1 MAWMSPKVIANLKLF
16 VAGLMIIGLG
26 LWPCPAYSSSVSCE
40 TKDRQIEGSSTDDDS
55 FTIITREE
63 IKALGVH
70 DIVELLGQVPG
81 VKATETS
88 ISLRGA
94 SSKQVLVLLDG
105 RPLNNPL
112 TGSVNMGMISVH
124 NIEKIEICKGSGSV
138 VYGGD
143 TIGGIIRIT
152 TRKITKRPGGKMEF
166 SYGRFDTQKYDL
178 NYTQEI
184 GSLGCLV
191 AGSWNKT
198 QGHRKNGDEDKK
210 AGALKLNYQL
220 KEESSLSCTLNYSR
234 KDSGSPG
241 RIDYPTPEARSENED
256 WGTTIGYKTKEW
268 EINTYAS
275 GFDKRNEN
283 PAISLDYTMRS
294 QVLGGD
300 IKTNVDIPYLGAFVF
315 GTGGKRS
322 DVDAAKVGEHD
333 ENEISIFG
341 EKEVR
346 LDSFPLS
353 LGLGLRGRRH
363 SEYDWALNPQVSL
376 TYQVAKGNVKLSVNR
391 ATTIPTFY
399 ERYCKSTFREG
410 NPGLSEEKAINYNAA
425 LGYKLNEFLEGTL
438 AFFFADI
445 DDLITSVEGE
455 DRIWRYVNVGSAS
468 RKGIELEAKMNLFD
482 HLTINGAYTYLI
494 AKNDDTGKYIMYR
507 PEHKVNLRLKYAF
520 CDKLIFYLSDEYV
533 SKRFSNHENTETLSE
548 YNMLDFEI
556 NYPFGKATLFGKID
570 NLLGEEYEAHK
581 KYPMP
586 KTTYTVGVTYEF

>member
-1 MAWMSPKVIANLKLF
+1 MPPKVIANLKLI
-16 VAGLMIIGLG
+16 VAGLMIIGLVT
-26 LWPCPAYSSSVSCE
+26 WSCPAYCSSVSCQTE
-40 TKDRQIEGSSTDDDS
+40 DRELQNSSSRDDS

-63 IKALGVH
+63 IRASGVH
-70 DIVELLGQVPG
+70 DIVELLNEVAG

-94 SSKQVLVLLDG
+94 PSKQVLVLLDG
-105 RPLNNPL
+105 RPLNDPL
-112 TGSVNMGMISVH
+112 TGSVNLGMISVH

-152 TRKITKRPGGKMEF
+152 TRKITKRPGGKMEL

-184 GSLGCLV
+184 GSLGYSIT
-191 AGSWNKT
+191 GSWNKT
-198 QGHRKNGDEDKK
+198 HGHRKNGDQDKK
-210 AGALKLNYQL
+210 AGALKLSYQVT
-220 KEESSLSCTLNYSR
+220 EESSLSCTANYS
-234 KDSGSPG
+234 KKESGSPG
-241 RIDYPTPEARSENED
+241 RIDYPTPVARSEKED
-256 WGTTIGYKTKEW
+256 WGATLGYRIKQW

-283 PAISLDYTMRS
+283 PAISLDYTMKS
-294 QVLGGD
+294 HVLGGD
-300 IKTNVDIPYLGAFVF
+300 IKRNIDIPYLGALIL

-322 DVDAAKVGEHD
+322 KVDAAKVGKHEED
-333 ENEISIFG
+333 ELSVFG

-346 LDSFPLS
+346 FEDIPLS
-353 LGLGLRGRRH
+353 LGLGIRGRRH

-376 TYQVAKGNVKLSVNR
+376 TYKLPKADIKLSVNK
-391 ATTIPTFY
+391 AATIPTFY

-425 LGYKLNEFLEGTL
+425 LGYKFNEFLEGTL

-445 DDLITSVEGE
+445 GDLITSVEGE
-455 DRIWRYVNVGSAS
+455 DRVWRYVNVGSAS
-468 RKGIELEAKMNLFD
+468 RKGIELEAKMSLFD

-494 AKNDDTGKYIMYR
+494 AKNDDTGKYIIYR
-507 PEHKVNLRLKYAF
+507 PKHKVNIRLKYTL
-520 CDKLIFYLSDEYV
+520 CDKLIFYLTDEYV
-533 SKRFSNHENTETLSE
+533 SKRFADQENTETMSE
-548 YNMLDFEI
+548 YNLLDFEI
-556 NYPFGKATLFGKID
+556 NYPFWKAILFGKID
-570 NLLGEEYEAHK
+570 NLLGEEYEVHR

-586 KTTYTVGVTYEF
+586 KTTYTMGVTYEF